1 MTRKQL
7 VSASRTSE
15 PKFDPNDHRRLQ
27 RMLRRALDDDHD
39 SWDAPSLREA
49 ERAVRRIKRKR
60 G

>member
-15 PKFDPNDHRRLQ
+15 PRFDPNEQRSIRRMIN
-27 RMLRRALDDDHD
+27 RMIDDERD